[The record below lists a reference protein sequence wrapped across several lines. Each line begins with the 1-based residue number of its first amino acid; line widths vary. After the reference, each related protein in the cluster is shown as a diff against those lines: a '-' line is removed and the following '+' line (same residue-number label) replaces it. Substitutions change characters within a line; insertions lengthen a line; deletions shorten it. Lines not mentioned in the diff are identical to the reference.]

1 MTSPIEKTLALLDLE
16 KIDKNVF
23 SWQGE
28 NFGWHRIYGGQVMAQ
43 SLIAA
48 YQTIEKKHFAHSFHS
63 YFLRP
68 GLLEDSIL
76 FDVDSIR
83 DGKSFTTRRVRAIQ
97 NGEAIFA
104 CSISFQK
111 DEKGFEHQI
120 DDTFNDVPKP
130 NDLPSDWDL
139 RKDAIDKMK
148 SQRPKSSF
156 LREQEI
162 EMRSVQHVDYANPEK
177 IDPVKDIWMRPNGEI
192 PKDLEINQA
201 LLLYASDRGLLGTAQ
216 HPHGINFMS
225 KYFQAA
231 SLDHAMWF
239 HTKID
244 FSNWFLHRIDSPIA
258 RNARGFARGSFYD
271 QQGRLIA
278 SCAQEG
284 LMRMWDTPKKD

>member
-104 CSISFQK
+104 CSISC
-111 DEKGFEHQI
+111 
-120 DDTFNDVPKP
+120 
-130 NDLPSDWDL
+130 
-139 RKDAIDKMK
+139 
-148 SQRPKSSF
+148 
-156 LREQEI
+156 
-162 EMRSVQHVDYANPEK
+162 
-177 IDPVKDIWMRPNGEI
+177 
-192 PKDLEINQA
+192 
-201 LLLYASDRGLLGTAQ
+201 LLYTSPSPRD
-216 HPHGINFMS
+216 
-225 KYFQAA
+225 
-231 SLDHAMWF
+231 LDL
-239 HTKID
+239 
-244 FSNWFLHRIDSPIA
+244 S
-258 RNARGFARGSFYD
+258 
-271 QQGRLIA
+271 
-278 SCAQEG
+278 
-284 LMRMWDTPKKD
+284 RMPSSA